1 MLQTEE
7 KRLKVKIAEM
17 AIQEIRFRI
26 RALNEDVRRADEL
39 HELHLA
45 LATAQAVRR
54 SRIRESDIARSLLTR
69 ILSSTINDAN
79 ILFLLFYLFIYFFR
93 YIRPRYST
101 FHEISD
107 YLISRVQARD
117 ISLPIKYKLFLGI
130 YYSKENIL
138 LQKHIFTRERKR
150 DL

>member
-45 LATAQAVRR
+45 LATAQAV
-54 SRIRESDIARSLLTR
+54 SRVECANVILKERIYRDIVIR
-69 ILSSTINDAN
+69 NQWH
-79 ILFLLFYLFIYFFR
+79 YYFFLFFLASAGVTR
-93 YIRPRYST
+93 FST
-101 FHEISD
+101 
-107 YLISRVQARD
+107 
-117 ISLPIKYKLFLGI
+117 
-130 YYSKENIL
+130 
-138 LQKHIFTRERKR
+138 
-150 DL
+150 

>member
-45 LATAQAVRR
+45 LATAQAV
-54 SRIRESDIARSLLTR
+54 SQVECANAILKERIYRDTVIR
-69 ILSSTINDAN
+69 NQWH
-79 ILFLLFYLFIYFFR
+79 YYFFLFSLSHSLALLDF
-93 YIRPRYST
+93 P
-101 FHEISD
+101 
-107 YLISRVQARD
+107 RD
-117 ISLPIKYKLFLGI
+117 I
-130 YYSKENIL
+130 
-138 LQKHIFTRERKR
+138 R
-150 DL
+150 

>member
-45 LATAQAVRR
+45 LATAQAV
-54 SRIRESDIARSLLTR
+54 S
-69 ILSSTINDAN
+69 
-79 ILFLLFYLFIYFFR
+79 
-93 YIRPRYST
+93 
-101 FHEISD
+101 
-107 YLISRVQARD
+107 
-117 ISLPIKYKLFLGI
+117 
-130 YYSKENIL
+130 
-138 LQKHIFTRERKR
+138 
-150 DL
+150 

>member
-45 LATAQAVRR
+45 LATVQAV
-54 SRIRESDIARSLLTR
+54 SRVESANAILQERIYRDAVIR
-69 ILSSTINDAN
+69 NQWQHYYYYFFF
-79 ILFLLFYLFIYFFR
+79 LFSFR
-93 YIRPRYST
+93 YIHSRYFT
-101 FHEISD
+101 GISD
-107 YLISRVQARD
+107 NSMSRSSARD
-117 ISLPIKYKLFLGI
+117 ISLYL
-130 YYSKENIL
+130 Y
-138 LQKHIFTRERKR
+138 
-150 DL
+150 